1 MNLKTKDKDEKTP
14 LHMASIYG
22 KTNVIKFFLISKG
35 ANKNTN
41 GKTPYDFACDSI
53 LADIS
58 QRGIIRQLLR

>member
-1 MNLKTKDKDEKTP
+1 
-14 LHMASIYG
+14 MASIYG